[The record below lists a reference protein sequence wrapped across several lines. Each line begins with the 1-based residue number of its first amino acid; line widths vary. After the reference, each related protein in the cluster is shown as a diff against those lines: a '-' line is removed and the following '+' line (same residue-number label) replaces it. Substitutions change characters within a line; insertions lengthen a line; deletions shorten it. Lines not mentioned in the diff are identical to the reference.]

1 MATAANPFDTKTG
14 ISGGSMTN
22 ATDTTAAQYTAQER
36 QVQAGT
42 ETAAGQLNTILAKD
56 SPLMQRAR
64 TQALQDMNKRGLI
77 NSSMSAGAGVAA
89 MIDRATPIA
98 QQDAETY
105 SNRATTN
112 MNAVNTAGVFNAGE
126 QNKYGLQLGEQK
138 FTAAENLTGR
148 TFQTSERVAGQ
159 NFTAGQNLATQNFQ
173 AAQSQLDRAQQ
184 TALADKS
191 VEAQQA
197 LLKAQQ
203 TFQSAQNELDRENQK
218 ALQESQQVFTA
229 GQNQL
234 DRVQQVNLQAASQ
247 TFQASEA
254 EKTRATEIML
264 ADKSITAQK
273 ALETARQEFQAAQ
286 NTLDRTQQT
295 SLATAAQNFQASEA
309 EKTRATEIMLADKSI
324 TANKALETARQEFQ
338 AVQNTLDRTQQA
350 NLQTAQQTF
359 SSAQSALDRANQTAL
374 TDKSIKAQQDLAKA
388 QQDFT
393 SAQNELD
400 RAQQKDV
407 VNANAQAQKDLAT
420 AQQTFTSLES
430 KLDREQ
436 QTAITKLQNDINQS
450 NVSKTFAANLAL
462 SASTAINAIAAD
474 PNLSS
479 VVDAQGTSPKQRA
492 IQNAVDNANA
502 TMQWG
507 STFYN
512 TTLPTIALPGG
523 TAGKVT
529 PGAGAGAGTSAG
541 TNRAATA
548 ADISAMYQDLLGRA
562 PENDQVIQQ
571 RLDAGMTMEQI
582 RQEIASSAEAVAR
595 ARTGP

>member
-36 QVQAGT
+36 EVQAGT

-98 QQDAETY
+98 TQDAETY
-105 SNRATTN
+105 SNRAIAN
-112 MNAVNTAGVFNAGE
+112 MGAVNTAGLANIGE

-138 FTAAENLTGR
+138 FTAAENLAGR

-159 NFTAGQNLATQNFQ
+159 NFTAGQNLATQNFT
-173 AAQSQLDRAQQ
+173 AAQAQLDRAQQ

-197 LLKAQQ
+197 LLRAQQ
-203 TFQSAQNELDRENQK
+203 VFQGAQNELDRENQK

-264 ADKSITAQK
+264 ADKSITA
-273 ALETARQEFQAAQ
+273 
-286 NTLDRTQQT
+286 
-295 SLATAAQNFQASEA
+295 
-309 EKTRATEIMLADKSI
+309 
-324 TANKALETARQEFQ
+324 NKALETARQEFQ
-338 AVQNTLDRTQQA
+338 AVQNTLDRENQRT
-350 NLQTAQQTF
+350 LQTAQQTF
-359 SSAQSALDRANQTAL
+359 SSAQNALDRAQQTAL
-374 TDKSIKAQQDLAKA
+374 TDKSIKAQQDLTKA

-393 SAQNELD
+393 SAQNALD

-407 VNANAQAQKDLAT
+407 ANANVQAQRDLTT
-420 AQQTFTSLES
+420 AQQTFTSLEN

-436 QTAITKLQNDINQS
+436 QTAITNLQNTLNTS
-450 NVSKTFAANLAL
+450 NVSKTFAANVAL
-462 SASTAINAIAAD
+462 NTSTAINAIAAD

-492 IQNAVDNANA
+492 IQNAIDSANA

-512 TTLPTIALPGG
+512 TALPTIAPPGG
-523 TAGKVT
+523 TAGTVT
-529 PGAGAGAGTSAG
+529 PGAGAGAGAG
-541 TNRAATA
+541 TGTNKPATA
-548 ADISAMYQDLLGRA
+548 ADISAIYQELLGRA